1 MNQWLS
7 RFTHFMETHIQPYG
21 EKMEKHPY
29 IIAIREGFILALPFL
44 IVGSFM
50 LILLFPPFDRD
61 TTFAIGQAWWN
72 LTESVSDPLWRVF
85 QMSFNSIAL
94 FVSATIAYKLAKA
107 YKREPM
113 PAALLSVMT
122 FLLVCGPY
130 SGDQMTISYMGGSGL
145 IPAMFIAFFTVELTR
160 LLEKYN
166 ICFRLPKEVPS
177 AVADSLNMIIPML
190 AVVITIF
197 PAVMWF
203 ESNFGQPI
211 PQLLMDWLAPLV
223 KASDSMGAIV
233 LFSFVTHLLL
243 FCGIPGSL
251 ILMQLWTP
259 FLITNMTA
267 NLNAMQAGEEMMFIV
282 TNSFWDFYI
291 VHGATGGLL
300 ALTFLLVR
308 SRSVHMRSIGRIGIV
323 PAIFSISD
331 PVYYGLPMLLNPTF
345 FIPLILAPV
354 ANAVVAYAVVDL
366 GLVGK
371 MFLMAPWTTPAP
383 IGAFLTTG
391 GDYRAIILSVSIIAL
406 NVLIYYP
413 FFKMFEKQ
421 CLAKEAEARAKN
433 NDVTEAETESKELE
447 PKASV

>member
-1 MNQWLS
+1 MSVWLS
-7 RFTHFMETHIQPYG
+7 KITDFMETYVQPYG
-21 EKMEKHPY
+21 EKLERHPY

-50 LILLFPPFDRD
+50 LILLFPPFDKD
-61 TTFAIGQAWWN
+61 TSFRFGQAWWA
-72 LTESVSDPLWRVF
+72 LTEQIGPPVWRIF

-107 YKREPM
+107 YEREPM
-113 PAALLSVMT
+113 PAALLSVMA

-130 SGDQMTISYMGGSGL
+130 EGDQMTISYMGGSGL

-160 LLEKYN
+160 FLEKYN
-166 ICFRLPKEVPS
+166 ICIRLPKEVPS
-177 AVADSLNMIIPML
+177 MVAESLNMIIPML
-190 AVVITIF
+190 AVIVTIF
-197 PAVMWF
+197 PLTLWM
-203 ESNFGQPI
+203 EGSFGAPV
-211 PQLLMDWLAPLV
+211 PQLLMDWMAPLV
-223 KASDSMGAIV
+223 QASDSMTAIV

-259 FLITNMTA
+259 FLINNMSA
-267 NLNAMQAGEEMMFIV
+267 NLAAMQAGEVMPYIV

-308 SRSVHMRSIGRIGIV
+308 SRSVHMRSIGRIGFI
-323 PAIFSISD
+323 PAVFSISD

-354 ANAVVAYAVVDL
+354 ANAVIAYMVVDF

-391 GDYRAIILSVSIIAL
+391 GDFRAIILSVSIIAL

-413 FFKMFEKQ
+413 FFKMYEKQ
-421 CLAKEAEARAKN
+421 CLEREAKVKEGESEEDNTATIATPAYN
-433 NDVTEAETESKELE
+433 N
-447 PKASV
+447 